1 MDRILQRLA
10 LALLIAAT
18 FALLWT
24 ILVRPGPETAPVS
37 AGVEELPMVQVV
49 NRPRQSSVRGDP
61 DSRVAIVEFSDFE
74 CPFCGRY
81 SREIYPRLAEE
92 YIETGRV
99 QYVFR
104 HYPLVI
110 HPFAFKAAEATE
122 CAARAGMFWEMHDLL
137 FEAAGA
143 LTEADLLRHA
153 DSLDLESVD
162 FETCL
167 KDGAMA
173 DRVLNDVRVGEALGV
188 TGTPT
193 FFFAEV
199 RDDGKLRM
207 LAKANGVKPYSAF
220 KSKLDELILVD

>member
-1 MDRILQRLA
+1 MNRILQRLA
-10 LALLIAAT
+10 FAALIVAT
-18 FALLWT
+18 FALLWAV
-24 ILVRPGPETAPVS
+24 LARPRPETASVS
-37 AGVEELPMVQVV
+37 AGVEELHIGQVMD
-49 NRPRQSSVRGDP
+49 RPRQSTIRGDP
-61 DSRVAIVEFSDFE
+61 DSRIAIVEFSDFE

-92 YIETGRV
+92 YIETGEV

-110 HPFAFKAAEATE
+110 HPFAFRAAEAAE

-143 LTEADLLRHA
+143 LTEADLLRYA
-153 DSLDLESVD
+153 GSLSLESAD

-167 KDGAMA
+167 RTGAMA
-173 DRVLNDVRVGEALGV
+173 ERVVSDIRDGEALGV
-188 TGTPT
+188 AGTPT

-199 RDDGKLRM
+199 HDDGKLSV
-207 LAKANGVKPYSAF
+207 LAKMNGMRPYSSF
-220 KSKLDELILVD
+220 KSKLDELIPAD